1 MSELEEKLGTILSN
15 PQLMQ
20 QIAAMAQA
28 FGQQPPEP
36 PRQQPKPPEPA
47 RQQPA
52 PPAPALPD
60 PAMLQNLSGIL
71 QAGRVDQE
79 QQELLHALSPFL
91 SQARIGKLERAMRA
105 AKMAGF
111 VSILLKSGGLNFL
124 GGR

>member
-20 QIAAMAQA
+20 QISAMAQA
-28 FGQQPPEP
+28 LGQAPPEP
-36 PRQQPKPPEPA
+36 P
-47 RQQPA
+47 A
-52 PPAPALPD
+52 PPPVAPQSPTLAD
-60 PAMLQNLSGIL
+60 AAMLQKVSGML

-91 SQARIGKLERAMRA
+91 SQSRIGKLERAMRA

-111 VSILLKSGGLNFL
+111 ASALLKSGGMNIF
-124 GGR
+124 GGS

>member
-20 QIAAMAQA
+20 QISAMAQA
-28 FGQQPPEP
+28 LGQAPPE
-36 PRQQPKPPEPA
+36 
-47 RQQPA
+47 QPA
-52 PPAPALPD
+52 PPPMAPQPPALPD
-60 PAMLQNLSGIL
+60 PAMLQKVSGML

-79 QQELLHALSPFL
+79 HQQLLHALSPFL
-91 SQARIGKLERAMRA
+91 SQSRIGKLERAMRA

-111 VSILLKSGGLNFL
+111 ASALLKSGGLNIF

>member
-20 QIAAMAQA
+20 QISAMAQA
-28 FGQQPPEP
+28 LGQAPPE
-36 PRQQPKPPEPA
+36 
-47 RQQPA
+47 QPA
-52 PPAPALPD
+52 PPPMASQSPALPD
-60 PAMLQNLSGIL
+60 LAMLQKVSGML

-79 QQELLHALSPFL
+79 QQQLLHALSPFL
-91 SQARIGKLERAMRA
+91 SQSRIGKLERAMRA

-111 VSILLKSGGLNFL
+111 ASALLKSGGLNIF

>member
-20 QIAAMAQA
+20 QISAMAQA
-28 FGQQPPEP
+28 LGQAPPEP
-36 PRQQPKPPEPA
+36 P
-47 RQQPA
+47 A
-52 PPAPALPD
+52 PPPVAPQSPALPD
-60 PAMLQNLSGIL
+60 PAMLQKFSGML

-91 SQARIGKLERAMRA
+91 SQSRIGKLERAMRA

-111 VSILLKSGGLNFL
+111 ASALLKSGGMNIF

>member
-20 QIAAMAQA
+20 QISAMAQA
-28 FGQQPPEP
+28 LGQAPPEP
-36 PRQQPKPPEPA
+36 P
-47 RQQPA
+47 A
-52 PPAPALPD
+52 PPPVAPQSPTLPD
-60 PAMLQNLSGIL
+60 PAMLQKVSGML

-91 SQARIGKLERAMRA
+91 SQSRIGKLERAMRA

-111 VSILLKSGGLNFL
+111 ASALLKSGGMNTF

>member
-1 MSELEEKLGTILSN
+1 MSELEEKLGTLLSN

-28 FGQQPPEP
+28 IGQSSPQQAPP
-36 PRQQPKPPEPA
+36 QPKPPS
-47 RQQPA
+47 
-52 PPAPALPD
+52 APALPD
-60 PAMLQNLSGIL
+60 PAMLKSLSEMA
-71 QAGRVDQE
+71 QAGRIDRE

-91 SQARIGKLERAMRA
+91 SQTRIGKLERAMRA

-111 VSILLKSGGLNFL
+111 ASFFLKSGGLNLF

>member
-20 QIAAMAQA
+20 QISAMAQA
-28 FGQQPPEP
+28 LGQAPPEP
-36 PRQQPKPPEPA
+36 P
-47 RQQPA
+47 A
-52 PPAPALPD
+52 PPPVAPQSPTLPD
-60 PAMLQNLSGIL
+60 PAMLQKVSGML
-71 QAGRVDQE
+71 QAGGVDQE

-91 SQARIGKLERAMRA
+91 SQSRIGKLERAMRA

-111 VSILLKSGGLNFL
+111 ASALLKSGGMNIF

>member
-20 QIAAMAQA
+20 QISAMAQA
-28 FGQQPPEP
+28 LGQAPPEP
-36 PRQQPKPPEPA
+36 P
-47 RQQPA
+47 A
-52 PPAPALPD
+52 PPPVAPQSPALPD
-60 PAMLQNLSGIL
+60 PAMLQKVSGML
-71 QAGRVDQE
+71 QAGRVEQE

-91 SQARIGKLERAMRA
+91 SQSRIGKLERAMRA

-111 VSILLKSGGLNFL
+111 ASALLKSGGMNIF

>member
-1 MSELEEKLGTILSN
+1 MSELEEKQGTILSN

-20 QIAAMAQA
+20 QISEMAQA
-28 FGQQPPEP
+28 LGQAPPEP
-36 PRQQPKPPEPA
+36 P
-47 RQQPA
+47 A
-52 PPAPALPD
+52 PPPVAPQSPALPD
-60 PAMLQNLSGIL
+60 PAMLQKLSGML

-91 SQARIGKLERAMRA
+91 SQSRIGKLERAMRA

-111 VSILLKSGGLNFL
+111 ASALLKSGGMNIF

>member
-20 QIAAMAQA
+20 QISAMAQA
-28 FGQQPPEP
+28 LGQAPPEP
-36 PRQQPKPPEPA
+36 P
-47 RQQPA
+47 A
-52 PPAPALPD
+52 PPPVTPQSPTLPD
-60 PAMLQNLSGIL
+60 PAMLQKLSGML

-91 SQARIGKLERAMRA
+91 SQSRIGKLERAMRA

-111 VSILLKSGGLNFL
+111 ASALLKSGGMNIF

>member
-1 MSELEEKLGTILSN
+1 MSELEEKLGTLLSN

-28 FGQQPPEP
+28 IGQSSPQQAPP
-36 PRQQPKPPEPA
+36 QPK
-47 RQQPA
+47 A
-52 PPAPALPD
+52 PSAPALPD
-60 PAMLQNLSGIL
+60 PAMLKSLSEMA
-71 QAGRVDQE
+71 QVGRIDRE

-91 SQARIGKLERAMRA
+91 SQTRIGKLERAMRA

-111 VSILLKSGGLNFL
+111 ASIFLKSGGLNLF

>member
-1 MSELEEKLGTILSN
+1 MSELEEKLGTLLSN

-28 FGQQPPEP
+28 IGRSSPQQAPP
-36 PRQQPKPPEPA
+36 QPK
-47 RQQPA
+47 A
-52 PPAPALPD
+52 PSASALPD
-60 PAMLQNLSGIL
+60 PAMLKSLSEMA
-71 QAGRVDQE
+71 QAGRIDRE

-91 SQARIGKLERAMRA
+91 SQTRIGKLERAMRA

-111 VSILLKSGGLNFL
+111 ASIFLKSGGLNLF

>member
-20 QIAAMAQA
+20 QISAMAQA
-28 FGQQPPEP
+28 LGQAPPEP
-36 PRQQPKPPEPA
+36 P
-47 RQQPA
+47 A
-52 PPAPALPD
+52 PPPVAPQSPALPD
-60 PAMLQNLSGIL
+60 PAMLQKVSGML

-91 SQARIGKLERAMRA
+91 SQSRIGKLERAMRA

-111 VSILLKSGGLNFL
+111 ASALLKSGGLNIF

>member
-20 QIAAMAQA
+20 QISAMAQA
-28 FGQQPPEP
+28 LGQAPPEP
-36 PRQQPKPPEPA
+36 P
-47 RQQPA
+47 A
-52 PPAPALPD
+52 PPPVAPQSPTLPD
-60 PAMLQNLSGIL
+60 PAMLQKVSGML

-91 SQARIGKLERAMRA
+91 SQSRIGKLERAMRA

-111 VSILLKSGGLNFL
+111 ASALLKSGGMNIF

>member
-20 QIAAMAQA
+20 QISAMAQA
-28 FGQQPPEP
+28 LGQAAPEP
-36 PRQQPKPPEPA
+36 S
-47 RQQPA
+47 A
-52 PPAPALPD
+52 PMPTAPQSPGLPD
-60 PAMLQNLSGIL
+60 PAIMQKVSGMM

-91 SQARIGKLERAMRA
+91 SQSRIGKLERAMRA

-111 VSILLKSGGLNFL
+111 ASVLLKSGGLNIF

>member
-20 QIAAMAQA
+20 QISAMAQA
-28 FGQQPPEP
+28 LGQAPPEP
-36 PRQQPKPPEPA
+36 P
-47 RQQPA
+47 A
-52 PPAPALPD
+52 PPPVAPQSPALPD
-60 PAMLQNLSGIL
+60 PAMLQKVSGML

-91 SQARIGKLERAMRA
+91 SQSRIGNLERAMRA

-111 VSILLKSGGLNFL
+111 ASALLKSGGMNIF

>member
-20 QIAAMAQA
+20 QIASMAQVLGKA
-28 FGQQPPEP
+28 PQE
-36 PRQQPKPPEPA
+36 
-47 RQQPA
+47 QPA
-52 PPAPALPD
+52 PMAPQTPALPD
-60 PAMLQNLSGIL
+60 PAMLQTLSGMM
-71 QAGRVDQE
+71 QAGRVDPE

-91 SQARIGKLERAMRA
+91 SQSRIGKLERAMRA

-111 VSILLKSGGLNFL
+111 ASTLLKSGGLNLF

>member
-20 QIAAMAQA
+20 QISAMAQA
-28 FGQQPPEP
+28 LGQAPPEP
-36 PRQQPKPPEPA
+36 P
-47 RQQPA
+47 A
-52 PPAPALPD
+52 PPSVAPQSPTLPD
-60 PAMLQNLSGIL
+60 PAMLQKVSGML

-91 SQARIGKLERAMRA
+91 SQSRIGKLERAMRA

-111 VSILLKSGGLNFL
+111 ASALLKSGGMNIF

>member
-20 QIAAMAQA
+20 QISAMAQA
-28 FGQQPPEP
+28 LGQAPPEP
-36 PRQQPKPPEPA
+36 P
-47 RQQPA
+47 A
-52 PPAPALPD
+52 PPPVAPQSHTLPD
-60 PAMLQNLSGIL
+60 PAMLQKVSGML

-91 SQARIGKLERAMRA
+91 SQSRIGKLERAMRA

-111 VSILLKSGGLNFL
+111 ASALLKSGGMNIF

>member
-15 PQLMQ
+15 PQMMQ
-20 QIAAMAQA
+20 QIAAMAQVL
-28 FGQQPPEP
+28 GKTPPEQPTP
-36 PRQQPKPPEPA
+36 PPIPP
-47 RQQPA
+47 QS
-52 PPAPALPD
+52 PALPD
-60 PAMLQNLSGIL
+60 PAMLQKLSGML

-111 VSILLKSGGLNFL
+111 ASVLLKSGGLNIF

>member
-20 QIAAMAQA
+20 QISAMAQA
-28 FGQQPPEP
+28 LGQAPPEP
-36 PRQQPKPPEPA
+36 P
-47 RQQPA
+47 A
-52 PPAPALPD
+52 PPPVAPQSPALPD
-60 PAMLQNLSGIL
+60 PAMLQKVSGML

-91 SQARIGKLERAMRA
+91 SQSRIGKLERAMRA

-111 VSILLKSGGLNFL
+111 ASALLKSGGMNIF

>member
-20 QIAAMAQA
+20 QISAMAQA
-28 FGQQPPEP
+28 LGQAPPE
-36 PRQQPKPPEPA
+36 
-47 RQQPA
+47 QPA
-52 PPAPALPD
+52 PPPVASQTPALPD
-60 PAMLQNLSGIL
+60 PAMLQKLSGML

-91 SQARIGKLERAMRA
+91 SQSRIGKLERAMRA

-111 VSILLKSGGLNFL
+111 ASALLKSGGMNIF

>member
-1 MSELEEKLGTILSN
+1 MSELDEKLGTILSN

-20 QIAAMAQA
+20 QISAMAQA
-28 FGQQPPEP
+28 LGQAPPE
-36 PRQQPKPPEPA
+36 
-47 RQQPA
+47 QPA
-52 PPAPALPD
+52 PPPVAPQSPALPD
-60 PAMLQNLSGIL
+60 PTMLQKVSGML

-91 SQARIGKLERAMRA
+91 SQSRIGKLERAMRA

-111 VSILLKSGGLNFL
+111 ASALLKSGGMNIF

>member
-1 MSELEEKLGTILSN
+1 MSELEEKLGTLLSN

-28 FGQQPPEP
+28 IGQSSPQQAPP
-36 PRQQPKPPEPA
+36 QPK
-47 RQQPA
+47 A
-52 PPAPALPD
+52 PSASALPD
-60 PAMLQNLSGIL
+60 PAMLKSLSEMA
-71 QAGRVDQE
+71 QAGRIDRE

-91 SQARIGKLERAMRA
+91 SQTRIGKLERAMRA

-111 VSILLKSGGLNFL
+111 ASIFLKSGGLNLF